1 MYPHQGADPV
11 GFRDPTGSGPSGRAV
26 PGILCCRTMLPRS
39 RSTLPVLS
47 LLAAV
52 PLVHAGLGGKLL
64 PIPAAFSYPE
74 TGPGGG
80 AKLRWQ
86 DPFDK
91 PGFAD
96 ITAVAT
102 VRGQSNLELEV
113 LRDSLQGLWRVRTRA
128 EFGKFPA
135 KWFGRGNPP
144 PDDQEGLYTP
154 IYAGGEFG
162 VGRWL
167 PGGWLAGA
175 YLLCENWDVRTDG
188 QGVFARER
196 FTGDRGGLEANAGL
210 QLTYEGRDLPE
221 NPRFGRFLDIKTQA
235 SIPGTDFDW
244 RDVQIEASQ
253 AASLG
258 AFTGVLRVRHEEAWG
273 SIPLW
278 RVPFLGWRKSLR
290 GLPDKRLRGNVAQCV
305 GTELRWNGP
314 KIWIF
319 PLQPAVF
326 GELGRAGGHADAWT
340 ADPNWAAGGGLRCP
354 LAGGKAVLRADYG
367 WSEVGSGLYVDFG
380 QAF

>member
-1 MYPHQGADPV
+1 MPTRSGSSLPSIVLLVVAAIGPV
-11 GFRDPTGSGPSGRAV
+11 S
-26 PGILCCRTMLPRS
+26 
-39 RSTLPVLS
+39 
-47 LLAAV
+47 
-52 PLVHAGLGGKLL
+52 AGLGGKLL

-86 DPFDK
+86 DPLDK

-102 VRGQSNLELEV
+102 ARGQSNLEVEV
-113 LRDSLQGLWRVRTRA
+113 LRDSLDGPWRVRVRG
-128 EFGKFPA
+128 EFGKFPG
-135 KWFGRGNPP
+135 KWFGFGNPP
-144 PDDQEGLYTP
+144 SDDREGLYTP

-162 VGRWL
+162 LGRWL

-175 YLLCENWDVRTDG
+175 NVLCENWQVRTDG
-188 QGVFARER
+188 KGAFASER
-196 FTGDRGGLEANAGL
+196 FTGDRGGLEASAGL
-210 QLTYEGRDLPE
+210 QLTYEGRDLPQ
-221 NPRFGRFLDIKTQA
+221 NPRTGTYLDLRALA
-235 SIPGTDFDW
+235 SIPGTDFDM
-244 RDVQIEASQ
+244 RDVQIEASR
-253 AASLG
+253 AASLA
-258 AFTGVLRVRHEEAWG
+258 AFTAVGRVRHEEAWG

-278 RVPFLGWRKSLR
+278 RVPFLGYRKSLR
-290 GLPDKRLRGNVAQCV
+290 GLPDKRLRGNAAQCV

-319 PLQPAVF
+319 PMQPAVF
-326 GELGRAGGHADAWT
+326 GELGRAGGHSGVWSADL
-340 ADPNWAAGGGLRCP
+340 NWAAGGGMRCP

-367 WSEVGSGLYVDFG
+367 WSAVGSGLYVDFG